1 MFHERFFT
9 RNLTVDMTTFTK
21 YLKRLMEPALR
32 GVFFHIL
39 RLIKSL
45 LKKVFDH
52 TLTFPR
58 FLQYLL
64 ARKLQLMILELFQN
78 KQINK

>member
-1 MFHERFFT
+1 
-9 RNLTVDMTTFTK
+9 
-21 YLKRLMEPALR
+21 MEPALR

-45 LKKVFDH
+45 LKKVFYH
-52 TLTFPR
+52 TLTFSY